1 MRQASEG
8 RVFYSCIEFKQYQ
21 FGELPE
27 AFAECILAGK
37 ATTSN

>member
-8 RVFYSCIEFKQYQ
+8 RVFIHALNLSNYQ
-21 FGELPE
+21 FGEVPE
-27 AFAECILAGK
+27 VFAEFVLTEN